1 MKTTQKVLVFV
12 FISQIGKDLIVT
24 ASWLAELL
32 NVYGEKIGDIYQN

>member
-12 FISQIGKDLIVT
+12 FISQIGT

-32 NVYGEKIGDIYQN
+32 NVNGEQIGDIYQN